1 MAFMLIF
8 CGFFTG
14 SRAQT
19 QGQIPVTM
27 AQARAYALAQAS
39 ACPAWP
45 LKIRRREADSLPLQ
59 HRHKLSMSAPKR
71 IAVTGAAGQ
80 ICYSMLF
87 RIANGDL
94 FGKDQPVALHLLE
107 ITPAMGLLESV
118 KMELDDCAFP
128 LLKEVV
134 CTDDATTALGDVD
147 AALFV
152 GAKPR
157 GPGMERSDLITD
169 NGKIFSTLGKI
180 LNEAANPD
188 CKVVVVGNPANT
200 NAYILKA
207 NAPRINARNITA
219 LTRLDHNRAIS
230 QLANKVGAGIS
241 DVQKMTIW
249 GNHSTTQVPDITHAT
264 VARKA
269 ATDLVDQAWARDEF
283 IPTVAKR
290 GAAVIAARGSS
301 SAASAAN
308 GTIDHMATW
317 IQGSPK
323 GDWVSMAVPSDG
335 SYGIEE
341 GLIYS
346 FPVTCTGGDY
356 TIVKDVTY
364 DDFIADKMKA
374 SQAELVDERDTVK
387 DLLPS

>member
-1 MAFMLIF
+1 
-8 CGFFTG
+8 
-14 SRAQT
+14 
-19 QGQIPVTM
+19 
-27 AQARAYALAQAS
+27 
-39 ACPAWP
+39 
-45 LKIRRREADSLPLQ
+45 
-59 HRHKLSMSAPKR
+59 MSEPKC

-87 RIANGDL
+87 RIANGDIY
-94 FGKDQPVALHLLE
+94 GPDQPVSLQLLE
-107 ITPAMGLLESV
+107 ITPALGLLEAV

-128 LLKEVV
+128 LLHDVV
-134 CTDDATTALGDVD
+134 CTDDPRVALTDVD

-157 GPGMERSDLITD
+157 GPGMERKDLISD
-169 NGKIFSTLGKI
+169 NGKIFRSLGQI
-180 LNEAANPD
+180 LNEVGSPE

-207 NAPRINARNITA
+207 NAPNINPRNITA

-230 QLANKVGAGIS
+230 QLATKTDAKVS
-241 DVQKMTIW
+241 DITKMVIW
-249 GNHSTTQVPDITHAT
+249 GNHSTTQVPDITWAT
-264 VARKA
+264 VGDKA
-269 ATDLVDQAWARDEF
+269 ATDLVDAAWAHDTF

-290 GAAVIAARGSS
+290 GAAVIDARGSS

-308 GTIDHMATW
+308 GVVDHMASW
-317 IQGSPK
+317 VQGTPD

-346 FPVTCTGGDY
+346 FPVTCKDGDY
-356 TIVKDVTY
+356 TIIDDLTVT
-364 DDFIADKMKA
+364 DIMKEKMLA
-374 SQAELVDERDTVK
+374 SQAELHEERDTVK
-387 DLLPS
+387 DLLS